1 VLTKVSNLSAKTF
14 DFCAMNSLFKTIV
27 LLFVL
32 VSCKQNEYTLTKI
45 EGQQIE
51 INDSISGDV
60 VFDSVLK
67 PFRERVENQLSEVLA
82 YNVRD
87 MNRADGPLNS
97 SIGNMMADAV
107 MELGNPV
114 FNSQT
119 GKDIDFVLLNFGGIR
134 ATMGQGAV
142 NRRTAFEIMP
152 FENEIVV
159 LELSPDKIKEM
170 LEYLKTEMLA
180 HPVSGIEIQL
190 NKNSEISKVKIQGK
204 PLDSN
209 KSYFVATSDYLK
221 NGGDRMYFFE
231 NALSE
236 TMLNYKLR
244 NLFIDY
250 FIKKDTIDFMPD
262 NRFIK
267 SN

>member
-1 VLTKVSNLSAKTF
+1 MKT
-14 DFCAMNSLFKTIV
+14 LFKAIF
-27 LLFVL
+27 LLFIVAG
-32 VSCKQNEYTLTKI
+32 CKQNEYTLTKI

-51 INDSISGDV
+51 INDTVLADV
-60 VFDSVLK
+60 KIDSVLN
-67 PFRERVENQLSEVLA
+67 PFRNHVENQLSETLA

-87 MNRADGPLNS
+87 MNRTDGPLNS

-107 MELGNPV
+107 MQLASPV

-134 ATMGQGAV
+134 AAMGQGAV
-142 NRRTAFEIMP
+142 SRRTAFEIMP

-159 LELSPDKIKEM
+159 LELSPVKIFE
-170 LEYLKTEMLA
+170 LLSYFKTEMLA
-180 HPVSGIEIQL
+180 HPVSGIEIKM
-190 NKNSEISKVKIQGK
+190 NKNDEIYEVKIQGK
-204 PLDSN
+204 PLDTT
-209 KSYFVATSDYLK
+209 KTYYVATSDYLR

-231 NALSE
+231 EPLSE

-250 FIKKDTIDFMPD
+250 FIKKDTIDFLPD
-262 NRFIK
+262 NRFVRE
-267 SN
+267 